1 MGGEKTN
8 GGKDTRALLIRA
20 GLEELNEY
28 GVAHFSS
35 RRVAK
40 KCGVSNAAPYKH
52 FKDTGAFIAA
62 ILEHIN
68 TMYYARQKKVLET
81 YADCDSRRQ
90 LLEVALDYIRFLTE
104 HPEFRRVIM
113 QNYRYSDPEYQN
125 LRGNISLQT
134 YRVAARY
141 CRDVNMS
148 PEVRKRKTFMIRSI
162 IYGAAL
168 FIDQGTMPGGEESM
182 DMVRA
187 MLEREFDLP

>member
-1 MGGEKTN
+1 MSRKKTGG
-8 GGKDTRALLIRA
+8 DATRENLIRA

-68 TMYYARQKKVLET
+68 TMYYARQRKVLET

-134 YRVAARY
+134 YRVAARF

-148 PEVRKRKTFMIRSI
+148 PEVRRRKTFMIRSI
-162 IYGAAL
+162 IYGAAA
-168 FIDQGTMPGGEESM
+168 FIDQGSMPRGEESIELAK
-182 DMVRA
+182 A
-187 MLEREFDLP
+187 MLERELDLP